1 MTMKKSM
8 LFLLLGALLL
18 VGAAG
23 CANLTKIATRD
34 VPRME
39 PEELKSHLNDPAFT
53 VIDVRLADDWE
64 ASSRKIAGAYRELG
78 DNVSTWQSKY
88 DKDKTIVLYCA

>member
-1 MTMKKSM
+1 MKKSM

-18 VGAAG
+18 VGATG
-23 CANLTKIATRD
+23 CADLRKGTMRD
-34 VPRME
+34 VQRMA

-53 VIDVRLADDWE
+53 VIDVRIADDWE
-64 ASSRKIAGAYRELG
+64 GSSSKVAGARRELA

>member
-1 MTMKKSM
+1 MKKSM

-18 VGAAG
+18 MGTAG
-23 CANLTKIATRD
+23 CASLTKVATRD

-53 VIDVRLADDWE
+53 VIDVRLADDWA
-64 ASSRKIAGAYRELG
+64 ASPSKIAGAHREVA

-88 DKDKTIVLYCA
+88 AKDQTIVLYCA